1 MIHFR
6 ILIPSRKLRGYT
18 NLFESTRENTF
29 PLAINDWG
37 TWPLASRQLPG
48 RTASRRI
55 AERVPHSRKTNVTIA
70 WQSGGRL

>member
-29 PLAINDWG
+29 PLPINDWG
-37 TWPLASRQLPG
+37 T
-48 RTASRRI
+48 
-55 AERVPHSRKTNVTIA
+55 
-70 WQSGGRL
+70 